1 MLREKSL
8 VLGTGPLFS
17 FEFSPNLDAR
27 STHPTSCMFDTLLI
41 SSDLVNM
48 SSLGNPS
55 DEMAGRCANR
65 QELIGCSVS
74 HCTNHQHGTALMDP
88 ALCGDCHCLNS
99 SFSSCVRSR
108 NTILNQTGKAFT
120 QGDQFF
126 IKADTTGHFTRCTF
140 SDMTV
145 QGADHDGG
153 AAILFYVVQQSLDVT
168 LCAFHNCTATA
179 RDNDGG
185 AVKYYA
191 TSSSPSF
198 ALSQSVFTHCAVTYP
213 YIKTDG
219 GSVVSYTNAVC
230 HTTITDCAFENSFAA
245 GFGGAVYTGF
255 VHLTVANT
263 LFRKCSCGFFG
274 GALEMISTNDLQ
286 VSHCAF
292 RACSSGLSYSEA
304 KDVSYDSTMD
314 GKIGPSNFE
323 FCDSTSGAPNVYCES
338 RGNSSSSWVPQ
349 VSRKTAIRQVRIS
362 STENAMKMKITANDA
377 LLGSMSVLLD
387 GANVARLVH
396 VRFGQSS
403 TANTTGEVEVATG
416 SSSFLPS
423 YVSFRVRSVGLV
435 GWDFTPSIFS
445 VEATLTDNLDYV
457 IELFGTNLPHFSSL
471 GLHFFDSNGNLN
483 AYRTAQSLRMTLS
496 TNSSHNHTFHF
507 GKTYT
512 IREIV
517 TNGTVL
523 ASPHALSFTVPM
535 PRAVLSSISTTDQNR
550 CVSVQL
556 FGEHLHSPSYTVTFS
571 TVDDQHPPHRRTF
584 TFSSVSPT
592 ALDSLSIPLSEEDD
606 DCLRP
611 DRTYAVSAAVPS
623 DQQSI
628 DVSVSP
634 FKTPALSVSW
644 AWLVAVIVVSS
655 LDLRVLALPVTDLRV
670 LALPATDL
678 HVLAHLGCCTNCCK
692 CNIYVL
698 QIFPEPQSTHPKPV
712 DQHNPGYVVEVHR
725 PQNERPHMSTRD
737 AQRHQGRRE
746 IYRPHGAFFE

>member
-1 MLREKSL
+1 
-8 VLGTGPLFS
+8 
-17 FEFSPNLDAR
+17 
-27 STHPTSCMFDTLLI
+27 
-41 SSDLVNM
+41 M
-48 SSLGNPS
+48 SSPGNPS

-74 HCTNHQHGTALMDP
+74 HCTNHQHGTAMMDL

-120 QGDQFF
+120 QGDRFSAQ
-126 IKADTTGHFTRCTF
+126 ADTTGHFTRCTF
-140 SDMTV
+140 CDMTV
-145 QGADHDGG
+145 QGYKNEGG
-153 AAILFYVVQQSLDVT
+153 SAILFRVVKSSLNVT
-168 LCAFHNCTATA
+168 LCAFHNCTSTA

-185 AVKYYA
+185 AVAYYSNSA
-191 TSSSPSF
+191 ANPPFT
-198 ALSQSVFTHCAVTYP
+198 LSQSVFTHCATTFP
-213 YIKTDG
+213 FQRSSG
-219 GSVVSYTNAVC
+219 GSVLAYTDSVC
-230 HTTITDCAFENSFAA
+230 HTTISDCVFENSFA
-245 GFGGAVYTGF
+245 GGCCGAVYTGF
-255 VHLTVANT
+255 VHLTLANT

-274 GALEMISTNDLQ
+274 GALRMADTNDLR

-292 RACSSGLSYSEA
+292 RECSSGLSYSEA

-314 GKIGPSNFE
+314 RRTGPSNFE
-323 FCDSTSGAPNVYCES
+323 FCDSTSGAPNVYCEKK
-338 RGNSSSSWVPQ
+338 GNSSSSWVPQ

-445 VEATLTDNLDYV
+445 VEATLTDNMDCV

-512 IREIV
+512 IGEIV

-535 PRAVLSSISTTDQNR
+535 PRAVLSSISTTDQNG

-556 FGEHLHSPSYTVTFS
+556 FGEHLYSPSYAVTFS
-571 TVDDQHPPHRRTF
+571 TVDDQRPPHRWTF

-592 ALDSLSIPLSEEDD
+592 ALDSLSIPLSEEED

-611 DRTYAVSAAVPS
+611 DRTYAVSAAVSP

-628 DVSVSP
+628 DISVSP

-655 LDLRVLALPVTDLRV
+655 LDLPVLALPVTDLRV
-670 LALPATDL
+670 LALRVTDL
-678 HVLAHLGCCTNCCK
+678 HILALPVTDHPVLAHLGCR
-692 CNIYVL
+692 IIVL
-698 QIFPEPQSTHPKPV
+698 KIFPEPQSAYPEPV
-712 DQHNPGYVVEVHR
+712 DQDNPGYVVEVHR
-725 PQNERPHMSTRD
+725 QQNECPHMPTRD